1 MSADTEKRARA
12 RARLREGH
20 RYGVVLAL
28 VLILFVFADVTSSAP
43 WTGAVIVLLQAV
55 TLAVALS
62 TSPREDVRIG
72 VTAVLVGAAIA
83 AFLQLDL
90 HHGKG
95 LTAAIALFS
104 ALLTIST
111 AAVVAY
117 GVTRQDEVNTASVCG
132 AIAIYLLI
140 GMLFVFVYATIGA
153 FDAPF
158 FAQQVDQTRSLL
170 LYFSYITMATVGY
183 GDYTAASQVGKTFA
197 VIEALF
203 GQLYLVTVVAVLVSG
218 FGRRKARD

>member
-1 MSADTEKRARA
+1 MGADTDRKARA
-12 RARLREGH
+12 RARLRDAH
-20 RYGVVLAL
+20 RYGVVLVL
-28 VLILFVFADVTSSAP
+28 VLILFVFADVTSTAP

-83 AFLQLDL
+83 AFLQFDL
-90 HHGKG
+90 HHGRG

-104 ALLTIST
+104 ASLTIAT
-111 AAVVAY
+111 VAVVAY
-117 GVTRQDEVNTASVCG
+117 GVTRQEEVNTASVCG
-132 AIAIYLLI
+132 AVAIYLLI
-140 GMLFVFVYATIGA
+140 GMMFVFAYGAMQA
-153 FDAPF
+153 FDPPF
-158 FAQQVDQTRSLL
+158 FVQGVAGTRSLL
-170 LYFSYITMATVGY
+170 LYFSFITMTTVGY
-183 GDYTAASQVGKTFA
+183 GDYTAASQIGKTFA
-197 VIEALF
+197 VIEALT